1 MLIEESY
8 PIAGNNAK
16 PQLTSKQTDIYN
28 WAAYRGLILCWR
40 QPKEGEIL
48 PYLGKVL
55 IVDDDQN
62 VLELIKLYG
71 EREGFE
77 IIGVNDGGLALAAFD
92 RENPDVVILDIMLPG
107 MNGLTLCQ
115 NLRSIR
121 MVPII
126 MLTAKGEEADRVLGL
141 EMGADDYVS
150 KPFSPRELV
159 ARIKAVQRRAQPAE
173 LGKNRKLKYPGLE
186 IAADIRRVIV
196 EEKTIELTPREFDLL
211 YHLAQNP
218 RRVFSRE
225 SLLAAVWGYDYFGD
239 QRTVDVHIR
248 RLREKLEL
256 LSHEYLTTIW
266 GVGYQ
271 FTPPSKEE

>member
-1 MLIEESY
+1 MS
-8 PIAGNNAK
+8 
-16 PQLTSKQTDIYN
+16 
-28 WAAYRGLILCWR
+28 
-40 QPKEGEIL
+40 
-48 PYLGKVL
+48 YLGKVL
-55 IVDDDQN
+55 VIDDDQN

-71 EREGFE
+71 EREGFNV
-77 IIGVNDGGLALAAFD
+77 IGIDDGDLALAAYD

-107 MNGLTLCQ
+107 IDGLTLCSK
-115 NLRSIR
+115 LRSIR

-159 ARIKAVQRRAQPAE
+159 ARIKAVQRRTQPLDA
-173 LGKNRKLKYPGLE
+173 LTTFNKLKYLGLE
-186 IAADIRRVIV
+186 IEGDIRRVHVNDSIV
-196 EEKTIELTPREFDLL
+196 DLTPREFDLL

-218 RRVFSRE
+218 RRVFKRE
-225 SLLAAVWGYDYFGD
+225 DLLTAVWGYDYFGD

-248 RLREKLEL
+248 RLREKLKNLPYECI
-256 LSHEYLTTIW
+256 TTVW

>member
-1 MLIEESY
+1 MKKETAEEGKIMS
-8 PIAGNNAK
+8 
-16 PQLTSKQTDIYN
+16 
-28 WAAYRGLILCWR
+28 
-40 QPKEGEIL
+40 
-48 PYLGKVL
+48 YLGKVL
-55 IVDDDQN
+55 VVDDDQN
-62 VLELIKLYG
+62 VLELVKLYG

-77 IIGVNDGGLALAAFD
+77 VIGVNDGDKVLATFD

-107 MNGLTLCQ
+107 MDGLTLCR

-121 MVPII
+121 MIPII

-159 ARIKAVQRRAQPAE
+159 ARIKAVLRRTQPVDVTT
-173 LGKNRKLKYPGLE
+173 NWKLKYPGLE
-186 IAADIRRVIV
+186 IEADIRRVLV
-196 EEKTIELTPREFDLL
+196 NNTEIEVTPREFDLL

-218 RRVFSRE
+218 RRVFTRE
-225 SLLAAVWGYDYFGD
+225 ELLSAVWGYNYFGD

-248 RLREKLEL
+248 RLRTKLEPL
-256 LSHEYLTTIW
+256 LHEYLTTVW

-271 FTPPSKEE
+271 FTPPVKGGGTTS

>member
-1 MLIEESY
+1 M
-8 PIAGNNAK
+8 
-16 PQLTSKQTDIYN
+16 
-28 WAAYRGLILCWR
+28 
-40 QPKEGEIL
+40 

-55 IVDDDQN
+55 VVDDDPN
-62 VLELIKLYG
+62 VLELVKLYG
-71 EREGFE
+71 EREGFNV
-77 IIGVNDGGLALAAFD
+77 IGINDGNLVLSAFD

-107 MNGLTLCQ
+107 IDGLTLCRK
-115 NLRSIR
+115 LRSIR
-121 MVPII
+121 MIPII

-159 ARIKAVQRRAQPAE
+159 ARIKAVQRRTQPIDAV
-173 LGKNRKLKYPGLE
+173 KYSKLKYCELE
-186 IAADIRRVIV
+186 IKADIRRVNIGDSV
-196 EEKTIELTPREFDLL
+196 IEMTPREFDLL

-218 RRVFSRE
+218 RRVYTRDD
-225 SLLAAVWGYDYFGD
+225 LLTAVWGYDYFGD

-248 RLREKLEL
+248 RLREKLKGL
-256 LSHEYLTTIW
+256 PYEYITTVW

>member
-1 MLIEESY
+1 M
-8 PIAGNNAK
+8 
-16 PQLTSKQTDIYN
+16 
-28 WAAYRGLILCWR
+28 
-40 QPKEGEIL
+40 

-55 IVDDDQN
+55 VVDDDHN
-62 VLELIKLYG
+62 VLELVKLYG

-77 IIGVNDGGLALAAFD
+77 VIGINSGELVLAAFD

-107 MNGLTLCQ
+107 TDGLTLCRS
-115 NLRSIR
+115 LRAIR
-121 MVPII
+121 MIPII

-159 ARIKAVQRRAQPAE
+159 ARIKAVLRRTQPVDTTA
-173 LGKNRKLKYPGLE
+173 NWKLKYPGLE
-186 IAADIRRVIV
+186 IRADIRKININ
-196 EEKTIELTPREFDLL
+196 EQEIEVTPREFDLL

-218 RRVFSRE
+218 RRVFTRE
-225 SLLAAVWGYDYFGD
+225 ELLAAVWGYDYFGD

-248 RLREKLEL
+248 RLRTKLEPL
-256 LSHEYLTTIW
+256 AHEYLTTVW

-271 FTPPSKEE
+271 FTPPVKGGRDTS